1 MRILMI
7 GDIVGRA
14 GRKAVKETLTT
25 IRQELKL
32 DMIVANGENAAGGNG
47 ITCEIAKDLFGLG
60 VDVITSGNHIWDK
73 KEIIPYI
80 DREPRLL
87 RPANYPSGTP
97 GKGVGVYD
105 INGIKVGIINLSGR
119 VYLPSL
125 DCPFRAADELINS
138 ICQQT
143 NIILVDFHAEATSEK
158 VALSWYLDG
167 RVSAVVG
174 THTHIQT
181 ADERVLPGGTAYITD
196 LGMTGPLNSVIGVK
210 VDLVLQKFTTQMPV
224 RFEVAEGPYQF
235 NAVVVE
241 VDDQTGK
248 AGSIDR
254 IYNIDYSG

>member
-1 MRILMI
+1 MRILLI

-47 ITCEIAKDLFGLG
+47 ITCEIAKDLFGFG

-196 LGMTGPLNSVIGVK
+196 LGMTGPLHSVIGVK
-210 VDLVLQKFTTQMPV
+210 VDLVLQKFITQMPV

-254 IYNIDYSG
+254 IYNVEYSG

>member
-47 ITCEIAKDLFGLG
+47 ITGEIARDLFGFG

-87 RPANYPSGTP
+87 RPANYPPGTP
-97 GKGVGVYD
+97 GKGVGVYK
-105 INGIKVGIINLSGR
+105 INGINVGIINLSGR
-119 VYLPSL
+119 VYLPSM
-125 DCPFRAADELINS
+125 DCPFRMADELINS

-158 VALSWYLDG
+158 VALGWHLDG

-196 LGMTGPLNSVIGVK
+196 MGMTGPYNSVIGVK

-235 NAVVVE
+235 NAVVIE
-241 VDDQTGK
+241 VDDETGK
-248 AGSIDR
+248 AESIDR
-254 IYNIDYSG
+254 IYNVEYSG

>member
-7 GDIVGRA
+7 GDIVGRS
-14 GRKAVKETLTT
+14 GRKAVRETLTT

-47 ITCEIAKDLFGLG
+47 ITCEIAKDLFGFG

-73 KEIIPYI
+73 KEILSYI

-105 INGIKVGIINLSGR
+105 INGCKVGIINLSGL
-119 VYLPSL
+119 VYMPNL
-125 DCPFRAADELINS
+125 DCPFRMCDELINS
-138 ICQQT
+138 ICHET
-143 NIILVDFHAEATSEK
+143 KIILVDFHAEATSEK
-158 VALSWYLDG
+158 AALSWYLDG
-167 RVSAVVG
+167 RASAVVG

-181 ADERVLPGGTAYITD
+181 ADERVLPEGTAYITD
-196 LGMTGPLNSVIGVK
+196 IGMTGPYNSVIGVK
-210 VDLVLQKFTTQMPV
+210 IDLVLQKFKTQMPV

-235 NAVVVE
+235 NAVVIE
-241 VDDQTGK
+241 VNEETGK
-248 AGSIDR
+248 AISIER
-254 IYNIDYSG
+254 IFNIDYTG

>member
-47 ITCEIAKDLFGLG
+47 ITGEIARDFFEFG
-60 VDVITSGNHIWDK
+60 VDVITGGNHIWDK
-73 KEIIPYI
+73 KEITSYI

-87 RPANYPSGTP
+87 RPANYPSGAP
-97 GKGVGVYD
+97 GKGVGVYK
-105 INGIKVGIINLSGR
+105 INGVNVGVINLSGR
-119 VYLPSL
+119 VYLSNME
-125 DCPFRAADELINS
+125 CPFRTADELINS
-138 ICQQT
+138 IHEKT
-143 NIILVDFHAEATSEK
+143 KIILVDFHAEATSEK
-158 VALSWYLDG
+158 VALGWHLDG
-167 RVSAVVG
+167 KASAVVG

-196 LGMTGPLNSVIGVK
+196 VGMTGPYNSVIGVK

-235 NAVVVE
+235 NAVVIE
-241 VDDQTGK
+241 VNDETGK
-248 AGSIDR
+248 AKSIDR
-254 IYNIDYSG
+254 VYNIEYSG